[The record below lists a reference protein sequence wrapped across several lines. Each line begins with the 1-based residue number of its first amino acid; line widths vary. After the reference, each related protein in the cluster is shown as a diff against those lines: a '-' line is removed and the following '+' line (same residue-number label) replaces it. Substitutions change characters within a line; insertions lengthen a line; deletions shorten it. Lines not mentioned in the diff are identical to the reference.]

1 MTVLIFRSDPKLSP
15 TDSPESSN
23 QIENITDPGVPDAAA
38 SRINNCDHCI
48 CCNCKPM
55 PTSEESICCKEMKI
69 GLHIVHSLKRDGCT
83 DELGD
88 FITSQVAR
96 SLQLKISVWVI
107 MAIYGSFSTLLIL
120 FKKGTI
126 F

>member
-1 MTVLIFRSDPKLSP
+1 MIVLIFRSDPKLSP

-23 QIENITDPGVPDAAA
+23 QIENITDPGVPDAGA

-69 GLHIVHSLKRDGCT
+69 GLHIMTGTYQILKVRENRTRQAGA
-83 DELGD
+83 ELCQA
-88 FITSQVAR
+88 QVK
-96 SLQLKISVWVI
+96 L
-107 MAIYGSFSTLLIL
+107 G
-120 FKKGTI
+120 
-126 F
+126 